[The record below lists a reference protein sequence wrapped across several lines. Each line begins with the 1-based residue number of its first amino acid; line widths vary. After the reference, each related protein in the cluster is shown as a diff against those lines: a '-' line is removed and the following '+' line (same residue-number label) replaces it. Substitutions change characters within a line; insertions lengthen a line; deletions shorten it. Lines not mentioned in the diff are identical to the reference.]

1 MNYSRAMGIK
11 IHYLAIAILFF
22 GVLSCDPPREFCDDM
37 GTFARVSD
45 IFILEPLQDTYHKGD
60 VVTLK
65 GSIANISPYFA
76 EPNVNLLEVTGVDT
90 AWLIGGATALFD
102 DNSINYI
109 KGSKREGAS
118 NWYNMPYSEIG
129 DKYEFEVNITLNRT
143 GTYNF
148 HSSYLIDII
157 GEGCNT
163 YNFDTNIAGANA
175 DSRIEFEVLE

>member
-1 MNYSRAMGIK
+1 MA
-11 IHYLAIAILFF
+11 
-22 GVLSCDPPREFCDDM
+22 CDPEKQFYDDM

-45 IFILEPLQDTYHKGD
+45 IFILEPLQDTYQKGD
-60 VVTLK
+60 VVTFK
-65 GSIANISPYFA
+65 GSIANMSPYFA
-76 EPNVNLLEVTGVDT
+76 EPNVNLFEVTGVDT

-102 DNSINYI
+102 DNSIYYI

-129 DKYEFEVNITLNRT
+129 DEYEYEVKITLNRT
-143 GTYNF
+143 GAYSF

-163 YNFDTNIAGANA
+163 YNFATNIAGANA
-175 DSRIEFEVLE
+175 DNRIEFQVLE